1 MSKFPLS
8 VLQFWVTRANSD
20 PIFAGPE
27 LSPAPW
33 PAKAG
38 SFAVNPVSEKR
49 GKLYNN
55 EQNCRSDLI
64 PLKYFEGFLFYL
76 LA

>member
-27 LSPAPW
+27 LSPALW

-49 GKLYNN
+49 GYISR
-55 EQNCRSDLI
+55 EVI
-64 PLKYFEGFLFYL
+64 
-76 LA
+76 